1 MTRKVEE
8 SVVLITG
15 GGTGIG
21 AASAARLAAEGARVV
36 IVGRREAPL
45 RDVAERTG
53 AMYVVADAADR
64 AQAAGAVADTVT
76 RFGRLDAVVANAG
89 GHGFAALAATDDA
102 DWETSIRANLS
113 SAFVIAREAIGALVA
128 ARGSLVVVSS
138 LAGLAA
144 GPSTVGYTTTKH
156 ALIGLMRSVA
166 RDYGA
171 DGVRANAICPGWVR
185 TPMADAEMDDFALA
199 AGLADR
205 AEAYATVTRDV
216 PLARAAEPAEIA
228 SVIRFLLSP
237 DASYVSGAVLTVDGG
252 STAVDVPTIAFAHAG
267 L

>member
-1 MTRKVEE
+1 MTRNVED

-21 AASAARLAAEGARVV
+21 AATAARLTADGASVV
-36 IVGRREAPL
+36 IVGRREEPL

-53 AMYVVADAADR
+53 ATFVVADAANA
-64 AQAAGAVADTVT
+64 AQAAAAVAETIA

-102 DWETSIRANLS
+102 GWEASIRANLS
-113 SAFVIAREAIGALVA
+113 SAFVVAREAIGALVA

-144 GPSTVGYTTTKH
+144 GPSTIGYTTTKH

-185 TPMADAEMDDFALA
+185 TPMADAEMDEFALA
-199 AGLADR
+199 AGLVDR
-205 AEAYATVTRDV
+205 EDAYATLTRDV

-228 SVIRFLLSP
+228 SVIRFLVSP
-237 DASYVSGAVLTVDGG
+237 DASYVSGAVLAVDGG
-252 STAVDVPTIAFAHAG
+252 STSVDVPTIAFARAG